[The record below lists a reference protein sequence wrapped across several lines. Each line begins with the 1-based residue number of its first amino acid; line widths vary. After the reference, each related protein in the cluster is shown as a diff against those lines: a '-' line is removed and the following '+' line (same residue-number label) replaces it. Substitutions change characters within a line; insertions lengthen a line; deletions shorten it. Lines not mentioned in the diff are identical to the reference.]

1 MFYRL
6 KGNLMRVIRD
16 DINIY
21 PFSSLRLLLPHM
33 AWHGRQNNANCFSTK
48 IPAVAKRA
56 LLLTGSSTDIAKSM
70 TVTTT
75 N

>member
-48 IPAVAKRA
+48 IPAVAEETKCSQQEA
-56 LLLTGSSTDIAKSM
+56 PHPSTFGSSGLIF
-70 TVTTT
+70 
-75 N
+75 